1 MLKNKT
7 TVNAF
12 HSSHSAGIA
21 GKGINT
27 STPTTTTQSAPKPRG
42 APPVHEASY
51 LQRGDQRTVEAPIS
65 SQSAPKPRGA
75 PPVHE
80 ASYLQRGDHRTVE
93 TPTTQSAPKPRVVPP
108 QTSTQQTPRAP
119 VVHPQT
125 ARPSGAA
132 GVQSSNSMGRVKKG
146 PPSDPRLQS
155 ASKPRGTPS
164 VHEATYLQRGDQRTV
179 EISSSS
185 TSKKRQHE
193 RLPPMDNNVIR
204 QQEVTAQ
211 SPPFKRQ
218 NQPQQRQPEQ
228 LLPTPTIQQKIVGG
242 GQQQREEEAVCQQSL
257 TSQQNNGEIFKFV
270 QIISEQND
278 LIKEINHHYQI
289 VVPEKMKMIS
299 EITEKLAKFA
309 EAVKT
314 RI

>member
-12 HSSHSAGIA
+12 HSSHSAGA
-21 GKGINT
+21 
-27 STPTTTTQSAPKPRG
+27 PTTTTQSVPKPRG
-42 APPVHEASY
+42 TPLVHEATY

-80 ASYLQRGDHRTVE
+80 ASYLQRGDQRTVE
-93 TPTTQSAPKPRVVPP
+93 TPINQSAPKPRVVPP
-108 QTSTQQTPRAP
+108 QTSTQPTPRAP

-132 GVQSSNSMGRVKKG
+132 GVQSSNSMGRQNVRKG

-155 ASKPRGTPS
+155 APKPRGTPS

-179 EISSSS
+179 EISSSL

-193 RLPPMDNNVIR
+193 RFPPMDNYVIR
-204 QQEVTAQ
+204 QQEVTTQ
-211 SPPFKRQ
+211 SPPSKRQ

-228 LLPTPTIQQKIVGG
+228 LLPTPKLQQNDVGG
-242 GQQQREEEAVCQQSL
+242 GRQQREEEEVVRQRSL
-257 TSQQNNGEIFKFV
+257 TPQQNNGEILKFV
-270 QIISEQND
+270 QTISEQND
-278 LIKEINHHYQI
+278 LVKEMLKSSLSSRGAR
-289 VVPEKMKMIS
+289 ED
-299 EITEKLAKFA
+299 EDD
-309 EAVKT
+309 
-314 RI
+314 